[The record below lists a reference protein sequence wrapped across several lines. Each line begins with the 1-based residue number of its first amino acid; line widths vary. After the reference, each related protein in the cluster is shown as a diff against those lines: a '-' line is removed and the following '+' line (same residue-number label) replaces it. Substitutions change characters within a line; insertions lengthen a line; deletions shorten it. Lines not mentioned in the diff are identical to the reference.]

1 MVNTYVIAPNFS
13 ISPPPLI
20 PRGTTPLAGTTAPA
34 ATTPAATTP
43 AATTPAATTP
53 AATAP
58 AATPPN
64 PWADNAIIQLGD
76 VLTNPFG
83 AEWRPLNRYDRSP
96 IDPNRVEE
104 PGKHGGFKETRGA
117 LFKGRLGVWA
127 SLLAALGIGA
137 DVNIG
142 LYMQSKSDETVEVT
156 SLETHTI
163 DVTDEYVEKV
173 VASGGVQKHLAS
185 YPKSHLFIVS
195 GLKYVL
201 GDKPS
206 FGVTPG

>member
-13 ISPPPLI
+13 IFPPPLI
-20 PRGTTPLAGTTAPA
+20 PRGTTTLAGTTAPA
-34 ATTPAATTP
+34 AT
-43 AATTPAATTP
+43 
-53 AATAP
+53 AP
-58 AATPPN
+58 AVTPPN
-64 PWADNAIIQLGD
+64 PWAGNAIIQLGD

-96 IDPNRVEE
+96 IDPNCVEE
-104 PGKHGGFKETRGA
+104 PGKNGGFKETRGA

-142 LYMQSKSDETVEVT
+142 VYMQSKSDETIEVT

-173 VASGGVQKHLAS
+173 VVSGGVQTHLTS

-201 GDKPS
+201 GDNPCLA
-206 FGVTPG
+206 